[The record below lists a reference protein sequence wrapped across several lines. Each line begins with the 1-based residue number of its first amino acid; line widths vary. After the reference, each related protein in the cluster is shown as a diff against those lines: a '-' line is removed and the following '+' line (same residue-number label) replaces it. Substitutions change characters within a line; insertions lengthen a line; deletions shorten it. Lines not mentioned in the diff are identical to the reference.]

1 MVDCDSKNKGVYLC
15 NLQKLEALHDLFLS
29 LQEWLVEVVNPKTVG
44 VRGGGGGGERVV
56 ASEVV
61 ESTNPPLSSC

>member
-1 MVDCDSKNKGVYLC
+1 MIDCDSKNKGVYLC

-44 VRGGGGGGERVV
+44 VGGGGVV

-61 ESTNPPLSSC
+61 ESTNPPQSSC

>member
-1 MVDCDSKNKGVYLC
+1 MIDCDSKNKGVYLC

-44 VRGGGGGGERVV
+44 VGGGGGGEW
-56 ASEVV
+56 
-61 ESTNPPLSSC
+61 

>member
-1 MVDCDSKNKGVYLC
+1 MIDCDSKNKGVYLC

-44 VRGGGGGGERVV
+44 GGGGVV

-61 ESTNPPLSSC
+61 ESTNPPLPSC

>member
-1 MVDCDSKNKGVYLC
+1 MIDCDSKNKGVYLC

-44 VRGGGGGGERVV
+44 GGGGGGGEW
-56 ASEVV
+56 
-61 ESTNPPLSSC
+61 

>member
-1 MVDCDSKNKGVYLC
+1 MIDCDSKNKGVYLC

-44 VRGGGGGGERVV
+44 VGGGGGV

>member
-1 MVDCDSKNKGVYLC
+1 MIDCDSKNKGVYLC

-44 VRGGGGGGERVV
+44 GGGGGEW
-56 ASEVV
+56 
-61 ESTNPPLSSC
+61 

>member
-1 MVDCDSKNKGVYLC
+1 MIDCDSKNKGVYLC

-44 VRGGGGGGERVV
+44 VGGEGGVV

-61 ESTNPPLSSC
+61 ESTNPPLPSC